1 MNSPSILP
9 PIAEHYAAESASIR
23 AQFEAA
29 GDGPLVLRTR
39 SDLVDSIVVR
49 LYRELFS
56 ASLDGP
62 KDFCVVALGG
72 YGRRELFPH
81 SDIDLLFL
89 PSNGRRESSQ
99 RQAVATMARMLWD
112 TRLRVS
118 HTARTLGECSQ
129 LHRDNLEFN
138 ISLLDSRYLAGDRW
152 LFDRLRSDA
161 IPHFAARDRDDLV
174 RNLADLIGERH
185 SKHGNTVFHLEPNIK
200 ESLGGLRD
208 YHVAR
213 WLTLIAEIETQGR
226 MVIPEQAWPPALRDA
241 GVEAWR
247 FLAALR
253 CFLHYRYERDDNLLS
268 YESQEE
274 AARQGIGHRHGHA
287 LPAADW
293 MRTYFRHARTI
304 TQLAGRCLDKVAP
317 ARSSLYGLFQQWR
330 SRLSSPDFSVVR
342 ERIFPRQPAL
352 AADERLLLD
361 LFEMMARHGLA
372 LSREAERWVEEILE
386 HLDPG
391 KLTGL
396 WPHLS
401 RILTLSHTAEALRAM
416 HRLGVLT
423 ALLPEFRA
431 IDCLVVRDFF
441 HRYTVDEH
449 SLATIQ
455 NLQEL
460 RKLRGEG
467 FETAGLD
474 RWRQKLAEIFAALE
488 RPDLLLFTLLLHD
501 IGKGL
506 PAADHIVG
514 SLEAAD
520 AACERLKL
528 SPDEVETVRFLIAS
542 HLEMSATLQRR
553 DIFDPETI
561 KTFAERIGSAEHLK
575 LLTLFT
581 YADVK
586 AVSPEALTP
595 WKAEM
600 LWRLYAATAN
610 FLARS
615 LDEERVHV
623 AGSKPPKADRVL
635 SLLGASARPE
645 DLEGF
650 LEGFPL
656 RYLETHA
663 AEEIA
668 VHYSMAR
675 QLAGDPVQVSLR
687 PREKSFE
694 LTVLTADRPF
704 LFASITG
711 ALAAWG
717 MNILKA
723 DAFANRAGTVLDT
736 FRFIDLHR
744 TLELNPQE
752 VARFKTSVAD
762 VLAGRTTLETMM
774 KGRISDQPA
783 LRPKVHISTQVRF
796 DDESSSH
803 STLMELITFDR
814 PGLLYQVSSALAG
827 LGCNIEVALIDT
839 EGQKVIDVFYL
850 TSQGAK
856 LEPARQSAIRQALLE
871 RLSPPREPHAE
882 VSLSS

>member
-1 MNSPSILP
+1 MNSSAFLP
-9 PIAEHYAAESASIR
+9 PIAEHYAAECARIR
-23 AQFEAA
+23 AQFESL
-29 GDGPLVLRTR
+29 GDGLRALRSR

-56 ASLDGP
+56 ATLDGP

-72 YGRRELFPH
+72 YGRRELFPY

-89 PSNGRRESSQ
+89 SSNGKKESAQ

-112 TRLRVS
+112 TRMRVS
-118 HTARTLGECSQ
+118 HSARNLGECSQ

-138 ISLLDSRYLAGDRW
+138 VSLLDTRYLAGDRW
-152 LFDRLRSDA
+152 LFDRLRTDA

-174 RNLADLIGERH
+174 RNLADLTEERH
-185 SKHGNTVFHLEPNIK
+185 AKYGHTVFHLEPNIK
-200 ESLGGLRD
+200 EAPGGLRD

-226 MVIPEQAWPPALRDA
+226 MVIPEQVWPAALRAA
-241 GVEAWR
+241 GVEAWQ

-253 CFLHYRYERDDNLLS
+253 CFLHYHYDRDDNLLS
-268 YESQEE
+268 YEYQEE

-287 LPAADW
+287 LAAADW

-304 TQLAGRCLDKVAP
+304 RQLAERSLDEVAP
-317 ARSSLYGLFQQWR
+317 ARSGLYGLFQQWR

-342 ERIFPRQPAL
+342 ERIFPRQSAL
-352 AADERLLLD
+352 AADEHLLLD
-361 LFEMMARHGLA
+361 LFDMVARHGLA
-372 LSREAERWVEEILE
+372 LSREAERWVEEILAR
-386 HLDPG
+386 LDAA

-396 WPHLS
+396 WPALS
-401 RILTLSHTAEALRAM
+401 RILTLPHTVEALRAM

-449 SLATIQ
+449 SLSTIQ

-460 RKLRGEG
+460 RKLRREG
-467 FETAGLD
+467 FETVGLET
-474 RWRQKLAEIFAALE
+474 WKQKLAEIFSELE

-501 IGKGL
+501 IGKGM
-506 PAADHIVG
+506 PVADHIVG
-514 SLEAAD
+514 SLDAAES
-520 AACERLKL
+520 ACERLKL

-561 KTFAERIGSAEHLK
+561 KAFADRIGSVEHLK

-610 FLARS
+610 YLARS
-615 LDEERVHV
+615 LDAERVHV
-623 AGSKPPKADRVL
+623 AASKPAKADRVL
-635 SLLGASARPE
+635 SLLGASARAE
-645 DLEGF
+645 DLAGF
-650 LEGFPL
+650 LEGFPV

-675 QLAGDPVQVSLR
+675 QLVGDPVQVSLR

-736 FRFIDLHR
+736 FRFVDLHR

-752 VARFKTSVAD
+752 VARFKASIAD
-762 VLAGRTTLETMM
+762 VLAGRATLELMM
-774 KGRISDQPA
+774 KGRMNNEAPP
-783 LRPKVHISTQVRF
+783 RPKILIPTHVRF
-796 DDESSSH
+796 DDASSSH

-814 PGLLYQVSSALAG
+814 PGLLYQVSSTLAE

-850 TSQGAK
+850 TVQRAK
-856 LEPARQSAIRQALLE
+856 LDPARQGRVREAILT
-871 RLSPPREPHAE
+871 RLGPPRETHSE
-882 VSLSS
+882 STVSS